1 MFSRTLIFP
10 AVMAAIALST
20 PAKAELPEGAQ
31 QMIDAAIASGDDAKV
46 ATVLELARTTWPD
59 EVDAIALIESDWQE
73 AKAERAAADAAAQEE
88 AIRNAGLFDRWSGE
102 GELGGFQSSGNS
114 DTVGV
119 SAGLKLKRE
128 GIDWSHRLAARFDY
142 QRQNGVTSREQMF
155 ASYEPRWQFGKNV
168 FAYGLA
174 RYDRDQIQ
182 GIDGRYAI
190 SGGLGYK
197 VVDREGL
204 SLSVKAGPA
213 YRVTEY
219 TDGRTDSRLAALAG
233 LDFDWKV
240 FERLTFTQD
249 ANAVAETGG
258 EAVVLIDG
266 SNTTINLI
274 TGLDFAVSDR
284 LRARMSYQLDYDSN
298 PPVGKVSTDT
308 LTRATL
314 IYGF

>member
-1 MFSRTLIFP
+1 MS
-10 AVMAAIALST
+10 AQ
-20 PAKAELPEGAQ
+20 LPDGAR
-31 QMIDAAIASGDDAKV
+31 QMIDAALESGDDAKI
-46 ATVLELARTTWPD
+46 ATVLELARSTWPD
-59 EVDAIALIESDWQE
+59 EADEIVEIESEWKA
-73 AKAERAAADAAAQEE
+73 AKTERAAAAAKAEEE
-88 AIRNAGLFDRWSGE
+88 AIRSAGLFDRWSGE

-114 DTVGV
+114 DTVGL

-128 GIDWSHRLAARFDY
+128 GIDWSHRLRARFDY
-142 QRQNGVTSREQMF
+142 QRQNGVTSREQLL
-155 ASYEPRWQFGKNV
+155 AVYEPRWQFGENV

-174 RYDRDQIQ
+174 QYERDQIQ

-204 SLSVKAGPA
+204 SLAVKAGPA

-219 TDGRTDSRLAALAG
+219 TDGRSESRLAGLAG
-233 LDFDWKV
+233 FDFDWQI
-240 FERLTFTQD
+240 FERLTLTQD

-258 EAVVLIDG
+258 EALVIVDG
-266 SNTTINLI
+266 SNTTLNLI
-274 TGLDFAVSDR
+274 TGLDFKVSDS

-298 PPVGKVSTDT
+298 PPAGKVSTDT

>member
-1 MFSRTLIFP
+1 MLRIRLFTLSILT
-10 AVMAAIALST
+10 ALATAT
-20 PAKAELPEGAQ
+20 PAYAELPDGAR
-31 QMIDAAIASGDDAKV
+31 QMIDAALASGDDTKI

-59 EVDAIALIESDWQE
+59 EAGEIALIESEWQA
-73 AKAERAAADAAAQEE
+73 AKAERAAAAAKAEEE
-88 AIRNAGLFDRWSGE
+88 AIRSAGLLDRWSGE

-114 DTVGV
+114 DTVGI

-128 GIDWSHRLAARFDY
+128 GIDWSHRLRARFDY
-142 QRQNGVTSREQMF
+142 QRQNGVTSREQLL
-155 ASYEPRWQFGKNV
+155 AAYEPRWQFGENV

-174 RYDRDQIQ
+174 QYERDQIQ
-182 GIDGRYAI
+182 GVDARYAI

-197 VVDREGL
+197 VFDREGL

-213 YRVTEY
+213 YRVTKY
-219 TDGRTDSRLAALAG
+219 TDGRSESRLAG
-233 LDFDWKV
+233 LTGFDFDWQI
-240 FERLTFTQD
+240 FERLTLTQD

-258 EAVVLIDG
+258 EALVIVDG
-266 SNTTINLI
+266 SNTTLNLI
-274 TGLDFAVSDR
+274 TGLDFKVSDS

-298 PPVGKVSTDT
+298 PPAGKVSTDT

>member
-1 MFSRTLIFP
+1 MPRIC
-10 AVMAAIALST
+10 LST
-20 PAKAELPEGAQ
+20 LAILTALAAATPVSAQLPDGAR
-31 QMIDAAIASGDDAKV
+31 QMIDAALASGDDAQI

-59 EVDAIALIESDWQE
+59 EAEDISEIESEWQA
-73 AKAERAAADAAAQEE
+73 AKSERAAAAAKAEEE
-88 AIRNAGLFDRWSGE
+88 AIRSAGLFDRWSGE

-114 DTVGV
+114 DTVGL

-128 GIDWSHRLAARFDY
+128 GIDWSHRLRAHFDY
-142 QRQNGVTSREQMF
+142 QRQNGVTSREQLL
-155 ASYEPRWQFGKNV
+155 AAYEPRWQFGENV

-174 RYDRDQIQ
+174 QYERDQIQ
-182 GIDGRYAI
+182 GVDARYAV

-204 SLSVKAGPA
+204 SLAIKAGPA

-219 TDGRTDSRLAALAG
+219 TDGRSESRLAGLAG
-233 LDFDWKV
+233 FDFDWQI
-240 FERLTFTQD
+240 FERLTLTQD

-258 EAVVLIDG
+258 EALVIVDG
-266 SNTTINLI
+266 SNTTLNLL
-274 TGLDFAVSDR
+274 TGLDFKVSDS

>member
-1 MFSRTLIFP
+1 MPRIR
-10 AVMAAIALST
+10 LST
-20 PAKAELPEGAQ
+20 LAILTALAAATPVSAQLPDGAR
-31 QMIDAAIASGDDAKV
+31 QMIDAALASGDDAKI

-59 EVDAIALIESDWQE
+59 EADDISEIESEWQA
-73 AKAERAAADAAAQEE
+73 AKSERAAAAAKAEEE
-88 AIRNAGLFDRWSGE
+88 AIRSAGLFDRWSGE

-114 DTVGV
+114 DTVGL

-128 GIDWSHRLAARFDY
+128 GIDWSHRLRAHFDY
-142 QRQNGVTSREQMF
+142 QRQNGVTSREQLL
-155 ASYEPRWQFGKNV
+155 AAYEPRWQFGENV

-174 RYDRDQIQ
+174 QYERDQIQ
-182 GIDGRYAI
+182 GVDARYAV

-204 SLSVKAGPA
+204 SLAIKAGPA

-219 TDGRTDSRLAALAG
+219 TDGRSESRLAGLAG
-233 LDFDWKV
+233 FDFDWQI
-240 FERLTFTQD
+240 FERLTLTQD

-258 EAVVLIDG
+258 EALVIVDG
-266 SNTTINLI
+266 SNTTLNLL
-274 TGLDFAVSDR
+274 TGLDFKVSDS

>member
-1 MFSRTLIFP
+1 MPRLRLSALAILTVF
-10 AVMAAIALST
+10 AVAT
-20 PAKAELPEGAQ
+20 PVSAQLPDGAR
-31 QMIDAAIASGDDAKV
+31 QMIDAALESGDDAKIS
-46 ATVLELARTTWPD
+46 TVLELARTTWPD
-59 EVDAIALIESDWQE
+59 DAGEIAEIESEWQA
-73 AKAERAAADAAAQEE
+73 AKAERAAAAAKAEE
-88 AIRNAGLFDRWSGE
+88 QAIRSAGLFDRWSGE

-114 DTVGV
+114 DTVGL

-128 GIDWSHRLAARFDY
+128 GIDWSHRLRARFDY
-142 QRQNGVTSREQMF
+142 QRQNGVTSREQLL
-155 ASYEPRWQFGKNV
+155 AVYEPRWQFGENV

-174 RYDRDQIQ
+174 QYERDQIQ
-182 GIDGRYAI
+182 GVDARYAV

-204 SLSVKAGPA
+204 SLAIKAGPA

-219 TDGRTDSRLAALAG
+219 TDGRSESRLAGLAG
-233 LDFDWKV
+233 FDFDWQI
-240 FERLTFTQD
+240 FERLTLTQD

-258 EAVVLIDG
+258 EALVIVDG
-266 SNTTINLI
+266 SNTTLNLI
-274 TGLDFAVSDR
+274 TGLDFKVSDS

-298 PPVGKVSTDT
+298 PPAGKVSTDT

>member
-1 MFSRTLIFP
+1 MFDRTLRFAAT
-10 AVMAAIALST
+10 AVALSLAA
-20 PAKAELPEGAQ
+20 PAGAELPEGAQ
-31 QMIDAAIASGDDAKV
+31 QMIDSALASGDDAKV
-46 ATVLELARTTWPD
+46 ATVLELARTTWPQ
-59 EVDAIALIESDWQE
+59 EADAIAAIEGEWQA
-73 AKAERAAADAAAQEE
+73 AKAERAAAEAAAQED
-88 AIRNAGLFDRWSGE
+88 AIRSAGLFERWSGE

-128 GIDWSHRLAARFDY
+128 GIAWSHRLAARFDY
-142 QRQNGVTSREQMF
+142 QRQNGVTSREQLF
-155 ASYEPRWQFGKNV
+155 ASYEPRWQFGKTM

-174 RYDRDQIQ
+174 QYERDQIQ
-182 GIDGRYAI
+182 GVDGRYAI

-197 VVDREGL
+197 VFDGDGL

-213 YRVTEY
+213 FRVTEY

-258 EAVVLIDG
+258 EAVVLIDS

-298 PPVGKVSTDT
+298 PPQGKVSTDT

>member
-1 MFSRTLIFP
+1 MPRIR
-10 AVMAAIALST
+10 LST
-20 PAKAELPEGAQ
+20 LAILTALAAATPVSAQLPDGAR
-31 QMIDAAIASGDDAKV
+31 QMIDAALASGDDAKI

-59 EVDAIALIESDWQE
+59 EADDISEIESEWQ
-73 AKAERAAADAAAQEE
+73 AARTERAAAAAKAEEE
-88 AIRNAGLFDRWSGE
+88 AIRSAGLFDRWSGE

-114 DTVGV
+114 DTVGL

-128 GIDWSHRLAARFDY
+128 GIDWSHRLRARFDY
-142 QRQNGVTSREQMF
+142 QRQNGVTSREQLL
-155 ASYEPRWQFGKNV
+155 AAYEPRWQFGENV

-174 RYDRDQIQ
+174 QYERDQIQ
-182 GIDGRYAI
+182 GVDARYAL

-204 SLSVKAGPA
+204 SLAIKAGPA

-219 TDGRTDSRLAALAG
+219 TDGRSESRVAGLAG
-233 LDFDWKV
+233 FDFDWQI
-240 FERLTFTQD
+240 FERLTLTQD

-258 EAVVLIDG
+258 EALVIVDG
-266 SNTTINLI
+266 SNTTLNLL
-274 TGLDFAVSDR
+274 TGLDVKVSDS